1 MIAIT
6 LIFINSDAKLQIN
19 QCIPRLFQKAVKS
32 LWNYIKVNNT
42 ISGFQFREPIKHE
55 SKCNLLIVSAVLISK
70 FVQNSTKNMHKTV
83 IKANNRS
90 VFPDIKELIRYKDLF
105 LTLSWRDFKVR
116 YAQTT
121 IGLLWAVV
129 QPVVTILI
137 LSMVFGQFVKVETPV
152 PHLLYTVSGMSI
164 WAYFSYVLTNSGNSI
179 IANQGMVKKIYFPRL
194 IIPLSKA
201 VVGLID
207 FAITFLILIILMFYY
222 QIVPSSNAWLAPV
235 FIFIG
240 MLAALGAG
248 IWLSAL
254 TVRFRDFQH
263 VVPFIVQIGLY
274 VTPVAYP
281 AEFAT
286 KELPEWAATLYFL
299 NPMAGVIQGF
309 RWSLF
314 GGDAPGT
321 MFWISI
327 IMVLV
332 LFVSSLFYFRKV
344 EDDMADYV

>member
-1 MIAIT
+1 
-6 LIFINSDAKLQIN
+6 
-19 QCIPRLFQKAVKS
+19 
-32 LWNYIKVNNT
+32 
-42 ISGFQFREPIKHE
+42 
-55 SKCNLLIVSAVLISK
+55 
-70 FVQNSTKNMHKTV
+70 MHKTI
-83 IKANNRS
+83 IKAGKKS
-90 VFPDIKELIRYKDLF
+90 IFPDLKELIRYKDLF

-121 IGLLWAVV
+121 IGLVWAFL
-129 QPVVTILI
+129 QPVVTIII
-137 LSMVFGQFVKVETPV
+137 LSMVFGQFVGVETPV

-164 WAYFSYVLTNSGNSI
+164 WAYFAYVLTNSGNSI

-201 VVGLID
+201 MVGLID
-207 FAITFLILIILMFYY
+207 FAITFLILIVLMVYY
-222 QIVPSSNAWLAPV
+222 QVMPSSNAWLAPV
-235 FIFIG
+235 FILIG

-254 TVRFRDFQH
+254 TVRYRDFQH

-281 AEFAT
+281 AEFAVQD
-286 KELPEWAATLYFL
+286 LPKWASTLYFL

-314 GGDAPGT
+314 GGEAPGGL
-321 MFWISI
+321 FWVSL
-327 IMVLV
+327 IMVLF
-332 LFVSSLFYFRKV
+332 LFISSLFYFRKV
-344 EDDMADYV
+344 EDEMADYV